1 MGTKVLVQV
10 RLELPRKTVVTD
22 PLATVHPAA
31 KGRLKRM
38 ADIAIAGSA
47 AFLLAPLVLL
57 AAGVVIARLG
67 RPLLFRDERAG
78 LGGMP
83 ITVYKLRTMTNARD
97 ARGQLLSD
105 AQRLSSTGRI
115 LRALS
120 IDELPQLISVLRG
133 EMSLVGPRPLPT
145 RYLERYSPEQARR
158 HNVKPGITGLVQV
171 SGRNLLS
178 WDEKFELDVWYVD
191 NWSLWLDVKILFRTL
206 WHVVRRKGIHAQ
218 GEATMREFLGS

>member
-1 MGTKVLVQV
+1 MNRVAAEQC
-10 RLELPRKTVVTD
+10 
-22 PLATVHPAA
+22 ATSN
-31 KGRLKRM
+31 RLKRG
-38 ADIAIAGSA
+38 ADIAIALSA
-47 AFLLAPLVLL
+47 GILFTPVALLAT
-57 AAGVVIARLG
+57 GVVLARLG
-67 RPLLFRDERAG
+67 RPLFFRDERIG
-78 LGGMP
+78 LGGLP
-83 ITVYKLRTMTNARD
+83 IAIYKFRTMTNARD
-97 ARGQLLSD
+97 ARGALLPD
-105 AQRLSSTGRI
+105 AERLPTTGRI

>member
-1 MGTKVLVQV
+1 M
-10 RLELPRKTVVTD
+10 TD
-22 PLATVHPAA
+22 PLATIYSTA

-47 AFLLAPLVLL
+47 ALLLAPLVLL

-120 IDELPQLISVLRG
+120 IDEFPQLISVLRG

-206 WHVVRRKGIHAQ
+206 WHVARRKGIHAQ

>member
-1 MGTKVLVQV
+1 MNRVAADQC
-10 RLELPRKTVVTD
+10 
-22 PLATVHPAA
+22 ATSN
-31 KGRLKRM
+31 RLKRG
-38 ADIAIAGSA
+38 ADIAIALSA
-47 AFLLAPLVLL
+47 GILLTPVALLAL
-57 AAGVVIARLG
+57 GVVLARLG
-67 RPLLFRDERAG
+67 RPLFFRDERIG
-78 LGGMP
+78 LGGLP
-83 ITVYKLRTMTNARD
+83 IAIYKFRTMTNARD
-97 ARGQLLSD
+97 ARGALLPD
-105 AQRLSSTGRI
+105 AERLPTIGRI

-206 WHVVRRKGIHAQ
+206 WHVAKRKGIQAQ
-218 GEATMREFLGS
+218 GEATMSEFLGS